1 MRLVRWKV
9 GLVVTVLALTTALLW
24 GPQRAGEAQSSDD
37 VDAFLKHHWRL
48 PVPPQGDPP
57 AAFSPIEASLHPKEC
72 ALCHRQQFEDWKT
85 SLHSRSMGPGIYGQL
100 LNMESKNPATY
111 TICATCHTP
120 LSEQIPHVK
129 EGSEYHPNEAFDP
142 ALQAAGLICAGCH
155 VRQHERFGPPRRPE
169 VPTPPAD
176 VVQPH
181 GGFTATTAF
190 QRSEFCKPCHQFAE
204 GAFALNGKLLE
215 NTFAEWQ
222 ASPYAEEGVQ
232 CQGCHMPDRR
242 HLWRGIQ
249 DPGMVRQA
257 MTVSVSPLAPAYR
270 PGDTLQATITVTN
283 SGAGHYLPTYVTP
296 KIFVQGDLLDTAGEV
311 IADSFQEAIIGRE
324 IALNLSREEYDTRI
338 APKASLDFGYAMA
351 LPDTAATLRV
361 RIVVHPDHFYQRF
374 FEAVLKRDRGSLGK
388 AHLEA
393 ALEKTATSSFTV
405 FEQHVPV
412 PMVGN

>member
-1 MRLVRWKV
+1 MLLVRWK
-9 GLVVTVLALTTALLW
+9 GLVVTVLALAAALLW
-24 GPQRAGEAQSSDD
+24 GPQRAGEAQLSGD
-37 VDAFLKHHWRL
+37 VDAFLERHWRL
-48 PVPPQGDPP
+48 PVLPQGDPP
-57 AAFSPIEASLHPKEC
+57 SAYSPIEASLHPKEC

-100 LNMESKNPATY
+100 LNMERNNPATY
-111 TICATCHTP
+111 TVCATCHTP
-120 LSEQIPHVK
+120 LSEQIPHLK
-129 EGSEYHPNEAFDP
+129 QGSEYRPNEAFDP
-142 ALQAAGLICAGCH
+142 ALQEAGLICAGCH

-169 VPTPPAD
+169 VPTPPAG

-249 DPGMVRQA
+249 DPDMVQQA
-257 MTVSVSPLAPAYR
+257 MTVSVSPLASSYR
-270 PGDTLQATITVTN
+270 PGDALQATITVTN

-311 IADSFQEAIIGRE
+311 IADSFQEAVIGRE
-324 IALNLSREEYDTRI
+324 IALNLSREMYDTRI
-338 APKASLDFGYAMA
+338 APKASLDFGYTMA
-351 LPDTAATLRV
+351 LPETAATLRV

-405 FEQHVPV
+405 FEHHVPV